1 MGEVEKAIIPKK
13 QKELNNKNLRKN
25 LREMRE
31 DMKRNFTHN
40 NECPMIREGRE
51 LEQERI
57 QRERYTFLE
66 LIKSTS
72 F

>member
-1 MGEVEKAIIPKK
+1 MK
-13 QKELNNKNLRKN
+13 QQLRNIQKN

-31 DMKRNFTHN
+31 DMKRKLHTHN
-40 NECPMIREGRE
+40 NECPMITEGRE
-51 LEQERI
+51 LEQKRI